1 MFSDYRVEKKL
12 SVPIGGHF
20 DRRVFSQIGAAPQPS
35 RKGTNQSQIPETAKI
50 TVDGPKPVVHVQPFF
65 PFLA

>member
-35 RKGTNQSQIPETAKI
+35 RKGNNQSQIPETAKI
-50 TVDGPKPVVHVQPFF
+50 TVDG
-65 PFLA
+65 